1 MPPVTTL
8 PPNVETNVDALLT
21 QCAQMCSPHAPPG
34 ESAIVAVLDA
44 FFGFLD
50 RRTDFFAD
58 PARAGE
64 AVRAALAKRGGKDGA
79 EAARAASARD
89 EAIERRKAEED
100 AKLRARL
107 AREQEEEAK
116 RVERLRAKTL
126 EMEMEKSKGKIVD
139 VTDEDATAATSAAN
153 VDATDAPVAGGAG
166 DGDEDDP
173 HALQPGTMMPN
184 RGNGGDAEK
193 YSWTQT
199 LDDAD
204 VRVSV
209 PPGTKAKQISCEFT
223 KNTFTFYVKSPDAA
237 NGRGEPVIEGEFFAP
252 IAVDECY
259 WTLEDGAVV
268 NVFLQKQK
276 GMLWWPHVLTCDPK
290 IDVKK
295 VEPENSKLSDLDGET
310 RSTVEKMMY
319 DQRQKSLGL
328 PTADEEVKQNAL
340 KSFMEAHPEMDFS
353 NCKFDGVPGGFN
365 PGAST

>member
-1 MPPVTTL
+1 MSPTTTL
-8 PPNVETNVDALLT
+8 PANVEANVDALLT

-58 PARAGE
+58 AERAGE
-64 AVRAALAKRGGKDGA
+64 AVREALARRGGKDGA
-79 EAARAASARD
+79 KAARAASAQSA

-107 AREQEEEAK
+107 AKERDEETK

-139 VTDEDATAATSAAN
+139 VTEDVGAATSATAN
-153 VDATDAPVAGGAG
+153 AADDMDARD
-166 DGDEDDP
+166 DEEDP
-173 HALQPGTMMPN
+173 HALHPGTLMPN

-223 KNTFTFYVKSPDAA
+223 KNTFEFYVKNPEAA
-237 NGRGEPVIEGEFFAP
+237 NGKGEPVIVGEFFAP

-268 NVFLQKQK
+268 SVFLQKQK
-276 GMLWWPHVLTCDPK
+276 GMVWWPHVLTCDPK

-340 KSFMEAHPEMDFS
+340 KSFMAAPPEMDFS
-353 NCKFDGVPGGFN
+353 NCKFDGVPGGFT
-365 PGAST
+365 S